1 MFAVF
6 FDFESFMFK
15 GREPR
20 RRLEEIKQR
29 YTRDSVTRAKEIDSA
44 SIKIDDLK
52 DSDANNQE
60 GEEEV
65 AEIEQVSDVT
75 DKNKKSKLTFRNRKV
90 RHQTIIN

>member
-29 YTRDSVTRAKEIDSA
+29 YTRDSVTRA
-44 SIKIDDLK
+44 
-52 DSDANNQE
+52 N
-60 GEEEV
+60 
-65 AEIEQVSDVT
+65 
-75 DKNKKSKLTFRNRKV
+75 
-90 RHQTIIN
+90 

>member
-1 MFAVF
+1 
-6 FDFESFMFK
+6 MFK

-29 YTRDSVTRAKEIDSA
+29 YTRDSVTRAKEIDST

-52 DSDANNQE
+52 DSDVNNQE
-60 GEEEV
+60 DEEQVVEN
-65 AEIEQVSDVT
+65 EQVSDVT

-90 RHQTIIN
+90 RHQPIIN